1 SKAQQVLQAE
11 ESEEEPL
18 ASKPFT
24 RRKAMEVEVPLLS
37 PEQRLLVKRKAR
49 TFVDDEA
56 SEDGRMETSSD
67 EENDEDRAF
76 IDDRAEEE
84 LEEESDDHALP
95 EIPSP
100 VTKTK
105 KKVQAPVGK
114 GKGRAAIESSDSDHD
129 NIEERTPVKRRAKKP
144 TVDSDDSS
152 LEIIDKEEVIM
163 SAGKGKDKA
172 SPSKKK
178 PVPAKSAGGKKASTN
193 KPVKDDDDDDDDV
206 VLLEKPTSPTKRK
219 GGVTVEQ
226 VPHKITMPA
235 VPKKSMATLRS
246 APPLMD
252 PKNNPFVVL
261 DDDKKPAIEEQSPRK
276 KARSNHI
283 VSDEEEKETNVQ
295 DTPVTRISKRLKASN
310 IKREETESED
320 SERELPKPKPTKKEV
335 VKQSSKAGR
344 KGKKPV
350 KMEEEEE
357 PEPAFDKQERKP
369 KKPVKKEEDP
379 QPMSDDQ
386 SEETAVKS
394 EEEDVEEALPPPVE
408 VVSNVNDPEQ
418 RKFMCYTLLDTYEGP
433 GEPPVIS
440 YAREINTCFGSYGED
455 SNLLIMFRHAMR
467 RVGIAENDPAF
478 PILKQIT
485 VQAAFGRF
493 LYNLARVHHT
503 DIDVEITKTPKGYPQ
518 PIYRCL
524 SNMIGFRAFDP
535 KDPVA
540 FTMWGTVLDSKLF
553 TPVEIHTKDGR
564 VLYQRYIVIIPLS
577 MEFQRTMN
585 TIANIWDEDVIGFS
599 AGNFGLTFST
609 VPSPLNFD
617 EGSAP
622 RSPRKNRKPA
632 ARGQSEEPDLRLPSR
647 SVGSKPIVGAK
658 NPSVNTQ
665 DQIKALAAQGMSWT
679 SAQVPIYDLT
689 QAIRSDNPPAC
700 NQETLSG
707 ATEWIHGEIPDD
719 SYVCL
724 HYVPGQHDHG
734 TGHKDVQFN
743 LLRVVVMATPSK

>member
-1 SKAQQVLQAE
+1 MVRYLLPSTWPDTFSYSSKAQQVLQAE

-18 ASKPFT
+18 ASKPST

-37 PEQRLLVKRKAR
+37 PEQRPPY
-49 TFVDDEA
+49 VDDEA

-76 IDDRAEEE
+76 IDDRAEEGVGH
-84 LEEESDDHALP
+84 HALP

-100 VTKTK
+100 VTKTSSS
-105 KKVQAPVGK
+105 VGK
-114 GKGRAAIESSDSDHD
+114 GKGRATIE
-129 NIEERTPVKRRAKKP
+129 
-144 TVDSDDSS
+144 SDDSS
-152 LEIIDKEEVIM
+152 LEIVEKEEVIM

-178 PVPAKSAGGKKASTN
+178 PVPAKSAGGRRHLAVTLIY
-193 KPVKDDDDDDDDV
+193 VA
-206 VLLEKPTSPTKRK
+206 LLRPTSPTKRK

-226 VPHKITMPA
+226 VPHKITMP
-235 VPKKSMATLRS
+235 L
-246 APPLMD
+246 
-252 PKNNPFVVL
+252 
-261 DDDKKPAIEEQSPRK
+261 
-276 KARSNHI
+276 ARSNHI

-320 SERELPKPKPTKKEV
+320 SEQELRKPKPTKKEV
-335 VKQSSKAGR
+335 VKQTGKGGR

-357 PEPAFDKQERKP
+357 PEPAFDKQEP
-369 KKPVKKEEDP
+369 
-379 QPMSDDQ
+379 
-386 SEETAVKS
+386 EETAVKS

-540 FTMWGTVLDSKLF
+540 FTMWGT
-553 TPVEIHTKDGR
+553 DGR

-743 LLRVVVMATPSK
+743 LLRVVVMATPSNR